1 MCHLVTVV
9 SLYTR
14 WGWGRWGHMSVLNT
28 VTVLLDKTGVDDGE
42 TQQRISKQNDE
53 TCNPLKVVTRNR

>member
-1 MCHLVTVV
+1 
-9 SLYTR
+9 
-14 WGWGRWGHMSVLNT
+14 MSVLNT